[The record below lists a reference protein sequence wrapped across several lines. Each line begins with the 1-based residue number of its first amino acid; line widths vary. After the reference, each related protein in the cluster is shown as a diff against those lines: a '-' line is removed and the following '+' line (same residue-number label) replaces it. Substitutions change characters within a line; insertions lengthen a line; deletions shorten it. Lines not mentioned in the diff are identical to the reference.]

1 MNLLMCS
8 VGRRG
13 ELLKYFRHTMGKE
26 GKIVATDNSPY
37 APALYF
43 ADQQYLVPKI
53 TEPTYIDTLL
63 EICKKEKI
71 EAIATFI
78 DPEIEILSKNR
89 GVFE

>member
-13 ELLKYFRHTMGKE
+13 ELLKDFRQTMGNV

-43 ADQQYLVPKI
+43 ADVQYLVPRI
-53 TEPTYIDTLL
+53 TDPRDIPTYIT
-63 EICKKEKI
+63 EM
-71 EAIATFI
+71 A
-78 DPEIEILSKNR
+78 
-89 GVFE
+89 